1 VAENK
6 KWYQRLGR
14 NVVEVIGVFARINA
28 DKFSAANLNPGYPS
42 TVNVVNQ
49 LIIEELLLSQ
59 LQSPQWPQNIL
70 PPINQ
75 DMADKGKVL
84 YNQYCAKCH
93 AVIDRNG
100 TSTVNVDLSPLD
112 KVGTDP
118 LMATNVSC
126 RKVDTGV
133 LVGSK
138 EPPVIGTPLAN
149 PDYVLNLAANLGT
162 GAIIQAPLQIIN
174 DLTSSLQD
182 SSAKK
187 YTANADKGK
196 EYTGKIDTTKIPD
209 IKKLSRKDLKEH
221 PAFNTLKA
229 NLGEC
234 DATPEVYIGR
244 PLAGIWA
251 SAPYLHNGSVPSLYQ
266 LMLPEGQRVSKFK
279 VGSRNFDPVN
289 VGFDINAGSF
299 EFDTSLPGNSNKGHT
314 WGTELTDD
322 QRRQLVE
329 YMKSL

>member
-1 VAENK
+1 
-6 KWYQRLGR
+6 
-14 NVVEVIGVFARINA
+14 
-28 DKFSAANLNPGYPS
+28 
-42 TVNVVNQ
+42 
-49 LIIEELLLSQ
+49 
-59 LQSPQWPQNIL
+59 
-70 PPINQ
+70 
-75 DMADKGKVL
+75 
-84 YNQYCAKCH
+84 
-93 AVIDRNG
+93 
-100 TSTVNVDLSPLD
+100 
-112 KVGTDP
+112 
-118 LMATNVSC
+118 
-126 RKVDTGV
+126 
-133 LVGSK
+133 
-138 EPPVIGTPLAN
+138 VIGTPLAN